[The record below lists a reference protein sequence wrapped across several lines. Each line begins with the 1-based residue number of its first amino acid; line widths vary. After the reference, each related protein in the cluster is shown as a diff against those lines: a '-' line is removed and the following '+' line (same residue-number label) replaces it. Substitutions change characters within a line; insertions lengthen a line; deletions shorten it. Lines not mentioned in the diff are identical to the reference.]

1 MSSECVRIA
10 LPRDCEEHHTRRHC
24 PAIGKVAWH
33 DPGVFH
39 VSPKKLKRQTIVDPN
54 ASAAAVGAGDAD
66 MDAASAAS
74 QSGSDSD
81 VDADAH
87 DFTAEGVLPEA
98 VTALHTAGTAS

>member
-10 LPRDCEEHHTRRHC
+10 LPRGCEENHTRRHC
-24 PAIGKVAWH
+24 SVIGKVAWH
-33 DPGVFH
+33 DPGV
-39 VSPKKLKRQTIVDPN
+39 VPVIPQKLKRQTIVDPN

-87 DFTAEGVLPEA
+87 DVTADGVLPGA
-98 VTALHTAGTAS
+98 VTALHTVKTAS